1 VEQLINACILTYLH
15 WRKKQTPGTGRSRP
29 RDLYHAEFNGWLVD
43 QIQPSVCFARTHL
56 ILADFWWG
64 WLLTEEYNAERRS
77 SKFWDQSLRIIS
89 DQFFTKEEFP
99 KMDQQ
104 QLLIFPQMDQQL
116 QLLSF
121 LQMDQQ
127 LRLLTTFSKSGSA
140 VASSVNEALATSLWL

>member
-1 VEQLINACILTYLH
+1 MLSGEAANSEIKIY
-15 WRKKQTPGTGRSRP
+15 
-29 RDLYHAEFNGWLVD
+29 
-43 QIQPSVCFARTHL
+43 
-56 ILADFWWG
+56 
-64 WLLTEEYNAERRS
+64 
-77 SKFWDQSLRIIS
+77 

-104 QLLIFPQMDQQL
+104 QLLIFPQMDQQP

-140 VASSVNEALATSLWL
+140 AASSVNEALATSLWL